1 MRFQYLAHIDN
12 YRNNVMMSRPA
23 IKRIIMH
30 TMSLGILLTAFATS
44 CTPIKRG
51 DYAAGSATMYCDD
64 GFRKILEEEIEVFE
78 YQYPESAIIPY
89 YVDEQTAMDSLL
101 EGKTQLIVATH
112 ELTKDQIQYIK
123 DKYRRIVRQ
132 RCIAV
137 DAVALIVN
145 KENPVSQLTLDD
157 IKGIVQGKISNW
169 DQLAVSDK
177 GKIKLVFDNQGSSTV
192 SYMREKFLGKD
203 GKISDNP
210 NAFAQ
215 KDNAEVFDIVKND
228 KNAIGIISVSWLG
241 TDLSEAKNVPVDQR
255 MEDYAVENDTI
266 ATNLTT
272 EVKILKIA
280 NPVEEND
287 YSLEGYKPYQAY
299 INSGEYPLFR
309 KVYMISTANGRSV
322 LNSFYQ
328 FCGGFIGQKIISK
341 TGILPYHMSA
351 RVVNLR

>member
-1 MRFQYLAHIDN
+1 MRLSD
-12 YRNNVMMSRPA
+12 S
-23 IKRIIMH
+23 K
-30 TMSLGILLTAFATS
+30 ILFRALSVGVILSAFAIGCS
-44 CTPIKRG
+44 PIKRG
-51 DYAAGSATMYCDD
+51 EYADGSATMYCDD
-64 GFRKILEEEIEVFE
+64 GFRHILQEEIEVFE
-78 YQYPESAIIPY
+78 YQYPNSAIIPY

-101 EGKTQLIVATH
+101 EDKTQMVVTTH

-123 DKYRRIVRQ
+123 DKFRRIVRQ
-132 RCIAV
+132 SCIAV

-145 KENPVSQLTLDD
+145 KENPVSSLTLED
-157 IKGIVQGKISNW
+157 IKGILSGDISKWN
-169 DQLAVSDK
+169 QLAVPED
-177 GKIKLVFDNQGSSTV
+177 GNIKLVFDNQGSSTV

-215 KDNAEVFDIVKND
+215 KDNAEVFDIVKKD

-241 TDLSEAKNVPVDQR
+241 SDLSEAKNVPVEKR

-272 EVKILKIA
+272 EVKILKVA

-287 YSLEGYKPYQAY
+287 YSTIGYMPYQAY

-309 KVYMISTANGRSV
+309 KVYMISTANGSSV

-328 FCGGFIGQKIISK
+328 FCRGFIGQKIISK

-351 RVVNLR
+351 RMVNLK

>member
-1 MRFQYLAHIDN
+1 MRN
-12 YRNNVMMSRPA
+12 YINSSR
-23 IKRIIMH
+23 ILMVL
-30 TMSLGILLTAFATS
+30 SLGFVLATLAIGCS
-44 CTPIKRG
+44 PIKRG
-51 DYAAGSATMYCDD
+51 EYADGSATMYCDD
-64 GFRKILEEEIEVFE
+64 GFRHILQEEIEVFE
-78 YQYPESAIIPY
+78 YQYPNSAIIPY

-101 EGKTQLIVATH
+101 EDKTQLVVTTH

-123 DKYRRIVRQ
+123 DKFRRVVRQ

-145 KENPVSQLTLDD
+145 KDNPVSSLTLDD
-157 IKGIVQGKISNW
+157 IKGILSGNINKWN
-169 DQLAVSDK
+169 QLAVPDD
-177 GKIKLVFDNQGSSTV
+177 GNIKLVFDNQGSSTV
-192 SYMREKFLGKD
+192 SYMREKFLGND
-203 GKISDNP
+203 RKISDNP

-215 KDNAEVFDIVKND
+215 KDNAEVFDVVKKD

-241 TDLSEAKNVPVDQR
+241 SDLSEAKNVPVEKR

-272 EVKILKIA
+272 EVKILKVA

-287 YSLEGYKPYQAY
+287 YSTVGYMPYQAY

-309 KVYMISTANGRSV
+309 KVYMISTATGSSV

-328 FCGGFIGQKIISK
+328 FTGGFIGQKIISK

-351 RVVNLR
+351 RMVNLK

>member
-1 MRFQYLAHIDN
+1 MRNRLLQAMLSGIFLA
-12 YRNNVMMSRPA
+12 
-23 IKRIIMH
+23 
-30 TMSLGILLTAFATS
+30 AFS
-44 CTPIKRG
+44 IGCGPIKRG
-51 DYAAGSATMYCDD
+51 EYVDGSATMYCDD

-78 YQYPESAIIPY
+78 YQYPQSAIIPY

-101 EGKTQLIVATH
+101 ADKTQLIVSTH
-112 ELTKDQIQYIK
+112 ELSKDEIEYMK

-132 RCIAV
+132 KCIAV
-137 DAVALIVN
+137 DAVAMIVN
-145 KENPVSQLTLDD
+145 KDNPVSQITMED
-157 IKGIVQGKISNW
+157 IKGIMQGKINKW
-169 DQLAVSDK
+169 NQLAVDNDK
-177 GKIKLVFDNQGSSTV
+177 TIKLVFDNQGSSTV
-192 SYMREKFLGKD
+192 SYMREKFLD
-203 GKISDNP
+203 DNGKISDNP

-241 TDLSEAKNVPVDQR
+241 ADLDEAKNVPVDKR
-255 MEDYAVENDTI
+255 MEEYAVENDTV

-272 EVKILKIA
+272 EVKILKVA

-287 YSLEGYKPYQAY
+287 YSLVGYMPYQAY

-309 KVYMISTANGRSV
+309 KVYMISTATSSSV

-328 FCGGFIGQKIISK
+328 FTIGFIGQKIISK

-351 RVVNLR
+351 RLVNLK

>member
-1 MRFQYLAHIDN
+1 MTSYRSIFKTMTGVAMILVIAALA
-12 YRNNVMMSRPA
+12 SGC
-23 IKRIIMH
+23 
-30 TMSLGILLTAFATS
+30 S
-44 CTPIKRG
+44 PIKRG
-51 DYAAGSATMYCDD
+51 EYAEGSATMYCDD
-64 GFRKILEEEIEVFE
+64 GFRHILQEEIEVFE

-101 EGKTQLIVATH
+101 EGKTQLVVTTH
-112 ELTKDQIQYIK
+112 DLTKDQIQYIK
-123 DKYRRIVRQ
+123 DKFRRIVRQ

-145 KENPVSQLTLDD
+145 KDNPVSMLSIDD
-157 IKGIVQGKISNW
+157 IKGIVQGKISKWN
-169 DQLAVSDK
+169 QLAVPDDAT
-177 GKIKLVFDNQGSSTV
+177 IRLVFDNQGSSTV
-192 SYMREKFLGKD
+192 SYMREKFLDKD

-215 KDNAEVFDIVKND
+215 KDNAEVFDIVKKD

-241 TDLSEAKNVPVDQR
+241 SDLQEAKNVPVDKR

-272 EVKILKIA
+272 EVKILKVS

-287 YSLEGYKPYQAY
+287 YSLQGYMPYQAY

-309 KVYMISTANGRSV
+309 KVYMISTATGSSV

-341 TGILPYHMSA
+341 TGIMPYHMSA
-351 RVVNLR
+351 RLVNLR

>member
-1 MRFQYLAHIDN
+1 MNKKIF
-12 YRNNVMMSRPA
+12 SRA
-23 IKRIIMH
+23 L
-30 TMSLGILLTAFATS
+30 SLGVVLAAFACACS
-44 CTPIKRG
+44 PIKRG
-51 DYAAGSATMYCDD
+51 EYADGSATLYCDD
-64 GFRKILEEEIEVFE
+64 GFRHIMEEEVQVFE
-78 YQYPESAIIPY
+78 YQYPQSAIIPF

-101 EGKTQLIVATH
+101 ADKTQQVVVTH
-112 ELTKDQIQYIK
+112 ELTKDQIQYMK
-123 DKYRRIVRQ
+123 DKFRRIVRQ

-145 KENPVSQLTLDD
+145 KDNPVTTVTMED
-157 IKGIVQGKISNW
+157 IKGILDGNISKW
-169 DQLAVSDK
+169 TQLAAPDST
-177 GKIKLVFDNQGSSTV
+177 KIKLVFDNQGSSTV
-192 SYMREKFLGKD
+192 SYMREKFLGEN

-215 KDNAEVFDIVKND
+215 KDNAEVFDIVKRD

-241 TDLSEAKNVPVDQR
+241 ADLQEAKNVPMEKR

-272 EVKILKIA
+272 EVRILKVA
-280 NPVEEND
+280 NPTEAND
-287 YSLEGYKPYQAY
+287 YSLQGFMPYQAY
-299 INSGEYPLFR
+299 INTGDYPLFR
-309 KVYMISTANGRSV
+309 KVYMISTASGGSV

-341 TGILPYHMSA
+341 TGILPYHISQ

>member
-1 MRFQYLAHIDN
+1 MKNTTNRSHLLKAL
-12 YRNNVMMSRPA
+12 
-23 IKRIIMH
+23 
-30 TMSLGILLTAFATS
+30 SLGVILAAFAIACS
-44 CTPIKRG
+44 PIKRG
-51 DYAAGSATMYCDD
+51 EYAEGSGTMYCDD
-64 GFRKILEEEIEVFE
+64 GFRQILQEEIEVFE

-101 EGKTQLIVATH
+101 ENKTHLIVTTH
-112 ELTKDQIQYIK
+112 ELTEDQIKYIK
-123 DKYRRIVRQ
+123 DKFRRVVRQ

-137 DAVALIVN
+137 DAVAMIVN
-145 KENPVSQLTLDD
+145 KDNPVSQLTMED
-157 IKGIVQGKISNW
+157 IKGIMEGKINKW
-169 DQLAVSDK
+169 NQLAVANDNT
-177 GKIKLVFDNQGSSTV
+177 IKLVFDNQGSSTV
-192 SYMREKFLGKD
+192 SFMREKFLEKD

-241 TDLSEAKNVPVDQR
+241 SDLSEAKNVPVDKR
-255 MEDYAVENDTI
+255 MEEYAVENDTI

-280 NPVEEND
+280 NPVKEND
-287 YSLEGYKPYQAY
+287 YSLQGYMPYQAY
-299 INSGEYPLFR
+299 IYSGEYPLFR
-309 KVYMISTANGRSV
+309 KVYMISSATGSSV

-341 TGILPYHMSA
+341 TGILPYKMSA
-351 RVVNLR
+351 RLVNLQ

>member
-1 MRFQYLAHIDN
+1 M
-12 YRNNVMMSRPA
+12 
-23 IKRIIMH
+23 KRSGGKMLK
-30 TMSLGILLTAFATS
+30 TLSLGAIMAAIAIG
-44 CTPIKRG
+44 CGPIKRG
-51 DYAAGSATMYCDD
+51 EYVEGSATMYCDD
-64 GFRKILEEEIEVFE
+64 GFRKILEEEVQVFE
-78 YQYPESAIIPY
+78 YQYPESAIIPF

-101 EGKTQLIVATH
+101 ADKTQLIVSTH
-112 ELTKDQIQYIK
+112 ELSNDQIDYIK
-123 DKYRRIVRQ
+123 DKFRRIVRQ

-137 DAVALIVN
+137 DAVAMIVN
-145 KENPVSQLTLDD
+145 KDNPVSQLTMSD
-157 IKGIVQGKISNW
+157 IQGIVEGKIRNW
-169 DQLAVSDK
+169 DQLAVNDNNA
-177 GKIKLVFDNQGSSTV
+177 IKLVFDNQGSSTV
-192 SYMREKFLGKD
+192 SFMREKFLGKN
-203 GKISDNP
+203 GKISDNK

-215 KDNAEVFDIVKND
+215 KDNAEVFDIVKRD

-241 TDLSEAKNVPVDQR
+241 ADLEEAKNVPVDKR

-272 EVKILKIA
+272 EVKILKVA

-287 YSLEGYKPYQAY
+287 YSLVGYMPYQAY

-309 KVYMISTANGRSV
+309 KVYMISTATGSSV

-351 RVVNLR
+351 RLVNLK

>member
-1 MRFQYLAHIDN
+1 MKRTIRKSLALAAVSIAAAG
-12 YRNNVMMSRPA
+12 MA
-23 IKRIIMH
+23 IGC
-30 TMSLGILLTAFATS
+30 S
-44 CTPIKRG
+44 PIKRG
-51 DYAAGSATMYCDD
+51 EYVEGSATMYCDD
-64 GFRKILEEEIEVFE
+64 GFRHVLQEEIEVFE

-89 YVDEQTAMDSLL
+89 YVDEQTALDSLL
-101 EGKTQLIVATH
+101 EGKTQLVVTTH
-112 ELTKDQIQYIK
+112 ELTKDQIQYLK
-123 DKYRRIVRQ
+123 DKFRRIVRQ

-145 KENPVSQLTLDD
+145 KDNPVSLLTMDD

-169 DQLAVSDK
+169 SQLAVADKSD
-177 GKIKLVFDNQGSSTV
+177 IRLVFDNQGSSTV
-192 SYMREKFLGKD
+192 SYMREKFLPEN

-215 KDNAEVFDIVKND
+215 KDNAEVFDIVKKD

-241 TDLSEAKNVPVDQR
+241 ADLQEAKNVPVDKR

-287 YSLEGYKPYQAY
+287 YSLQGYMPYQAY

-309 KVYMISTANGRSV
+309 KVYMISSASGSSV

-341 TGILPYHMSA
+341 TGIMPYHLSS
-351 RVVNLR
+351 RLVNLK

>member
-1 MRFQYLAHIDN
+1 MKKLIQPHKSITAL
-12 YRNNVMMSRPA
+12 
-23 IKRIIMH
+23 
-30 TMSLGILLTAFATS
+30 SLGVILAAFAIS

-51 DYAAGSATMYCDD
+51 EYAEGSATMYCDD
-64 GFRKILEEEIEVFE
+64 GFRNILQEEIEVFE
-78 YQYPESAIIPY
+78 YQYPNSAIIPF

-101 EGKTQLIVATH
+101 EDKTQLVVTTH
-112 ELTKDQIQYIK
+112 ELTQDQIKYLK

-145 KENPVSQLTLDD
+145 KDNPVSSLTLDD
-157 IKGIVQGKISNW
+157 IKAIIEGKISKWN
-169 DQLAVSDK
+169 QLAVPDDAT
-177 GKIKLVFDNQGSSTV
+177 IRLVFDNQGSSTV
-192 SYMREKFLGKD
+192 SYMREKILD
-203 GKISDNP
+203 GKGKVSDNP

-215 KDNAEVFDIVKND
+215 KDNAEVFDIVKKD

-241 TDLSEAKNVPVDQR
+241 SDLQEAKNVPVDKR

-272 EVKILKIA
+272 EVKILKVS

-287 YSLEGYKPYQAY
+287 YSTVGYMPYQAY

-309 KVYMISTANGRSV
+309 KVYMISTATKSSV
-322 LNSFYQ
+322 LNSFYE
-328 FCGGFIGQKIISK
+328 FTSGFIGQKIISK

-351 RVVNLR
+351 RVVNLK

>member
-1 MRFQYLAHIDN
+1 MSTRRKFTRLAG
-12 YRNNVMMSRPA
+12 A
-23 IKRIIMH
+23 L
-30 TMSLGILLTAFATS
+30 SLGAILATLAIG
-44 CTPIKRG
+44 CGQIKRG
-51 DYAAGSATMYCDD
+51 EYVDGSATMYCDD
-64 GFRKILEEEIEVFE
+64 GFRQILQEEIEVFE

-101 EGKTQLIVATH
+101 ADKTQLIVSTH
-112 ELTKDQIQYIK
+112 ELTKDQIDYIK
-123 DKYRRIVRQ
+123 DKFRRIVRQ

-137 DAVALIVN
+137 DAVAMIVN
-145 KENPVSQLTLDD
+145 KDNPVSQLTMDD
-157 IKGIVQGKISNW
+157 IKGIMQGKISKWN
-169 DQLAVSDK
+169 QLAVPDDAT
-177 GKIKLVFDNQGSSTV
+177 IKLVFDNQGSSTV
-192 SYMREKFLGKD
+192 SFMREKFLGKD

-215 KDNAEVFDIVKND
+215 KDNAEVFDIVKKD

-241 TDLSEAKNVPVDQR
+241 SDLTEAKNVPVDKR

-272 EVKILKIA
+272 EVKILKVA

-287 YSLEGYKPYQAY
+287 YSLTGYMPYQAY
-299 INSGEYPLFR
+299 IYSGEYPLFR
-309 KVYMISTANGRSV
+309 KVYMISSATGSSV

-341 TGILPYHMSA
+341 TGILPYKMSA
-351 RVVNLR
+351 RLVNLQ

>member
-1 MRFQYLAHIDN
+1 MRNH
-12 YRNNVMMSRPA
+12 NNSSRVFKA
-23 IKRIIMH
+23 L
-30 TMSLGILLTAFATS
+30 SLGCILAAFAVGCS
-44 CTPIKRG
+44 PIKRG
-51 DYAAGSATMYCDD
+51 EYADGSATMYCDD
-64 GFRKILEEEIEVFE
+64 GFRHILQEEIEVFE
-78 YQYPESAIIPY
+78 YQYPNSAIIPF

-101 EGKTQLIVATH
+101 EDKTQLVVTTH

-145 KENPVSQLTLDD
+145 KDNPVSSLTLDD
-157 IKGIVQGKISNW
+157 IKGILNGEISKWN
-169 DQLAVSDK
+169 QLAVPDE
-177 GKIKLVFDNQGSSTV
+177 GNIKLVFDNQGSSTV
-192 SYMREKFLGKD
+192 SYMREKFLGNDK
-203 GKISDNP
+203 KISDNP

-215 KDNAEVFDIVKND
+215 KDNAEVFDVVKKD

-241 TDLSEAKNVPVDQR
+241 ADLSEAKNVPIEKR

-272 EVKILKIA
+272 EVKILKVS

-287 YSLEGYKPYQAY
+287 YSTTGYMPYQAY

-309 KVYMISTANGRSV
+309 KVYMISTATGSSV

-351 RVVNLR
+351 RMVNLK

>member
-1 MRFQYLAHIDN
+1 MKAL
-12 YRNNVMMSRPA
+12 
-23 IKRIIMH
+23 
-30 TMSLGILLTAFATS
+30 SLGCILAAFAVGCS
-44 CTPIKRG
+44 PIKRG
-51 DYAAGSATMYCDD
+51 EYADGSATMYCDD
-64 GFRKILEEEIEVFE
+64 GFRHILQEEIEVFE
-78 YQYPESAIIPY
+78 YQYPNSAIIPY

-101 EGKTQLIVATH
+101 EDKTQLVVTTH

-145 KENPVSQLTLDD
+145 KDNPVSTLTLDD
-157 IKGIVQGKISNW
+157 IKGILSGNINKWN
-169 DQLAVSDK
+169 QLAVPDDGS
-177 GKIKLVFDNQGSSTV
+177 IKLVFDNQGSSTV
-192 SYMREKFLGKD
+192 SFMREKFLDKNQ
-203 GKISDNP
+203 KISDNP

-215 KDNAEVFDIVKND
+215 KDNAEVFDVVKKD

-241 TDLSEAKNVPVDQR
+241 SDLSEAKNVPIEKR
-255 MEDYAVENDTI
+255 MEDYAVENDTV

-272 EVKILKIA
+272 EVKILKVS

-287 YSLEGYKPYQAY
+287 YSTVGYMPYQAY

-309 KVYMISTANGRSV
+309 KVYMISSATGSSV

-341 TGILPYHMSA
+341 TGILPYHMTP
-351 RVVNLR
+351 RMVNLK

>member
-1 MRFQYLAHIDN
+1 MAL
-12 YRNNVMMSRPA
+12 
-23 IKRIIMH
+23 
-30 TMSLGILLTAFATS
+30 SLGCILATFAIGCS
-44 CTPIKRG
+44 PIKRG
-51 DYAAGSATMYCDD
+51 EYADGSATMYCDD
-64 GFRKILEEEIEVFE
+64 GFRHILQEEIEVFE
-78 YQYPESAIIPY
+78 YQYPNSAIIPY

-101 EGKTQLIVATH
+101 EDKTQLVVTTH

-145 KENPVSQLTLDD
+145 KDNPVSSLTLDD
-157 IKGIVQGKISNW
+157 IKGILSGEISKWN
-169 DQLAVSDK
+169 QLAVSDD
-177 GKIKLVFDNQGSSTV
+177 GNIKLVFDNQGSSTV
-192 SYMREKFLGKD
+192 SYMREKFLDKD
-203 GKISDNP
+203 HKISDNP

-215 KDNAEVFDIVKND
+215 KDNAEVFDVVKKD

-241 TDLSEAKNVPVDQR
+241 SDLSEAKNVPVEKR

-272 EVKILKIA
+272 EVKILKVS

-287 YSLEGYKPYQAY
+287 YSTVGYMPYQAY

-309 KVYMISTANGRSV
+309 KVYMISTATGSSV

-351 RVVNLR
+351 RMVNLK